1 MIKHFENSLLFLNIN
16 PCRICTSIQERES
29 SLLHLVGRHNK
40 KTDGIGWDGMGWDG
54 TWYHGMGRDGIVL
67 KLLFKS
73 S

>member
-40 KTDGIGWDGMGWDG
+40 KTDGIGLDGMGWDLVSWHG
-54 TWYHGMGRDGIVL
+54 TGRDCIKTFV
-67 KLLFKS
+67 
-73 S
+73 